1 MGHSVGD
8 AAKRSTERGERK
20 SAAARTDEQ
29 IIADIRRNLDAKLA
43 VTPDDQRFLLAA
55 YDKALEAENQ
65 AANRMLDSIRGSLQS
80 YPIGGGDIGVMTE
93 VERIVKEAVAASVNP
108 AVETPEPLPGA
119 PDSLESHVVE
129 SVPTDQVDVSATPVE
144 L

>member
-8 AAKRSTERGERK
+8 AAKRSTERGEKK
-20 SAAARTDEQ
+20 STAVRTEEQ
-29 IIADIRRNLDAKLA
+29 VIADIRRNLDAKLA
-43 VTPDDQRFLLAA
+43 VTPDDQRVLLAA
-55 YDKALEAENQ
+55 YDRALEVENR
-65 AANRMLDSIRGSLQS
+65 AANRMLDMIVGSLKS
-80 YPIGGGDIGVMTE
+80 YPIGGGDIGVMAE

-119 PDSLESHVVE
+119 PDSLESHTVD
-129 SVPTDQVDVSATPVE
+129 SVPTEQVDVSYSQH